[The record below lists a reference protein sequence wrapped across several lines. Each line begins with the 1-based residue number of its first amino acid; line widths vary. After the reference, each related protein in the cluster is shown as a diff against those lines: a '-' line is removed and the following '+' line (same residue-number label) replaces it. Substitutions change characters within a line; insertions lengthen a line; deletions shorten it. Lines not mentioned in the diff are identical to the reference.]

1 MMGQTCFPWV
11 LQQVTIPGKA
21 ARAPRA
27 TPSMLLSR
35 FLESQV
41 SHPLVCIHMMAGAA
55 YERCASRWLQQAA
68 IAELPR
74 CFAATARFSRA
85 PHTSLSY
92 CMQLKLL
99 SVHAGSAQAKS
110 ASAPAAPLLAS
121 AVEHGASGKSEAHG
135 VSRSSPD
142 TPLSDRLKGSF
153 VAVGSRDNS
162 SDSANTATGAK
173 ATSGKAS
180 HADGASYS
188 ASGSLS
194 DRSINLCFTGGSPSP
209 ACGAIPSPMY
219 LAAASGSAA
228 AAQRAVQGPLASS
241 AAVLGPSTAF
251 QDGKGG
257 HRKSA

>member
-1 MMGQTCFPWV
+1 
-11 LQQVTIPGKA
+11 
-21 ARAPRA
+21 
-27 TPSMLLSR
+27 
-35 FLESQV
+35 
-41 SHPLVCIHMMAGAA
+41 
-55 YERCASRWLQQAA
+55 
-68 IAELPR
+68 
-74 CFAATARFSRA
+74 
-85 PHTSLSY
+85 
-92 CMQLKLL
+92 MQLKLL

-121 AVEHGASGKSEAHG
+121 AVEHGAAGKSEAHG

-153 VAVGSRDNS
+153 VDSSSRSVGSRDNS
-162 SDSANTATGAK
+162 SDRANTGAGAGAK

-194 DRSINLCFTGGSPSP
+194 DRSINLCFTGGSSSP